1 MAGGLLYRN
10 AAILAKIEATYG
22 VDATPT
28 GANNA
33 ILVSELQMKPMEMQT
48 VDRALIRPF
57 LGNSEQLPTQI
68 YNGCEFSVELAGSG
82 TAGTAPAIGPLLRAC
97 GFAETVT
104 ADTSVSYSPVS
115 TGFES
120 LTFYMNLDG
129 VLHKGLGA
137 RGTVSF
143 SLKNNERPM
152 ARFVFTGLFVPIV
165 DAALPTVSFAAW
177 RKPLPCNRT
186 NTPTFTL
193 HSYAAL
199 LDDLQLDMAVQVE
212 YRGLIGGSEFVRITD
227 RKPKGSV
234 LMEAVK
240 VADKNWWTAIQAAT
254 DAPLELVHGL
264 TAGNIVEFDA
274 PGVQIHTPTYQDQQG
289 IVMLSAQLTV
299 NPGPTGNDELILT
312 FR

>member
-10 AAILAKIEATYG
+10 AAVLAKIETTYG
-22 VDATPT
+22 TDAVPT
-28 GANNA
+28 GGANA
-33 ILVSELQMKPMEMQT
+33 ILVSELSLQPMEMQT

-57 LGNSEQLPTQI
+57 LGNSEQMPTQI

-97 GFAETVT
+97 GFAETIT
-104 ADTSVSYSPVS
+104 PATSVAYAPIS

-120 LTFYMNLDG
+120 LSFYMNLDG

-152 ARFVFTGLFVPIV
+152 ARFKFTGLFVAV
-165 DAALPTVSFAAW
+165 ADAALPTVNFAAW
-177 RKPLPCNRT
+177 KKPLPCNRT

-193 HSYAAL
+193 HGYAAL
-199 LDDLQLDMAVQVE
+199 LDDLQIDMANEVV
-212 YRGLIGGSEFVRITD
+212 YRGLIGGAEFVRLTD

-240 VADKNWWTAIQAAT
+240 VADKNWWTSIQAAT
-254 DAPLELVHGL
+254 DGAMQMVHGL
-264 TAGNIVEFDA
+264 NAGNIVTIDA

-299 NPGPTGNDELILT
+299 NPGPTGNDELVLT
-312 FR
+312 FT